1 MLEQQLRQVWDQL
14 RAKKPQYRFF
24 LQSAEIM
31 GLRGLRHLRVPFEYP
46 VSVLAGPNGC
56 GKSSVLMALA
66 CAYRMPG
73 MRSFETLPSRLLPD
87 FRTTQA
93 GVPSDTREGRAFV
106 YSCLHDGRSM
116 QMIVGAAQEGG
127 WRRRV
132 FDMTGARRRTTDAPA
147 RWVYLRTLRNLGNPA
162 EIRSMLQHGRAKL
175 ECEAVDSD
183 LIAFAHQVLPF
194 RYAKLV
200 RLVGKD
206 KDLLFATR
214 EDAVGYSE
222 FHMSAGERALLR
234 LSQEVSSLRD
244 ALVLIDEIE
253 TGLHPQLQQ
262 QLMLQLQRLALRN
275 SLQIVVATHSPAVLE
290 TVPAEARLFLER
302 TDGDVVTRPPYRDV
316 VQRAL
321 YGRSFDRLTVLCED
335 DAAEAV
341 LRGVFDV
348 LKPRLGWL
356 DEDVEV
362 GRDSGKSEFAAYVR
376 AFGRLHRLDALLF
389 VLDGDARDVEADIRD
404 AARQEGQSLSL
415 LFLPGEAAPEAWV
428 WARVKAA
435 VNPYAELFGLDA
447 ATFSRELDLIEQAYT
462 GAADKPANIAK
473 NRLGTLANRLA
484 RSVPEICRLVARREL
499 EAGTRDAVEFAR
511 DVEAVVETWRTLRS

>member
-24 LQSAEIM
+24 LQSVEIV
-31 GLRGLRHLRVPFEYP
+31 GLRGIRHLRVPFEYP

-66 CAYRMPG
+66 CAYRTPG
-73 MRSFETLPSRLLPD
+73 MRAFETLPSRLLPD

-93 GVPSDTREGRAFV
+93 GLPSDAREGRMFV
-106 YSCLHDGRSM
+106 YACLHDGRPM
-116 QMIVGAAQEGG
+116 LVTVAAGRSG
-127 WRRRV
+127 WQRRVVAERRRA
-132 FDMTGARRRTTDAPA
+132 TEALERP
-147 RWVYLRTLRNLGNPA
+147 VYLRTLRNLGNPA

-194 RYAKLV
+194 RYVKLV

-214 EDAVGYSE
+214 DDDVGYSE

-316 VQRAL
+316 VQRAF

-435 VNPYAELFGLDA
+435 VNPYAELFGLDT
-447 ATFSRELDLIEQAYT
+447 ATFSHELDLIEQAYT

-511 DVEAVVETWRTLRS
+511 DVEAVVETWRKLRS